1 MAPTVSIFSIL
12 APLFFAL
19 PAPLQAVMV
28 LSSGFLSFGMYTTVD
43 MQRDAAAVEVQM
55 VPLEAAKP
63 VHPAEPAKPAA
74 PAHREEGE

>member
-1 MAPTVSIFSIL
+1 MVSIVSIFSIL

-43 MQRDAAAVEVQM
+43 MQGDAMAAEVQM
-55 VPLEAAKP
+55 IPLEAAKP
-63 VHPAEPAKPAA
+63 VHPPEPAA
-74 PAHREEGE
+74 PTRPVGNE